1 MPKST
6 WIEVFKEGTQ
16 TSSSGITREYT
27 GADLDTIVAMYNGQD
42 AHEAP
47 LVIGHPETDD
57 PAWGWVKELKHVGTK
72 LMAFVDA
79 VKDEVVE
86 SVESGQYKKVSI
98 ALYPNMLLRH
108 IGLLGAAPPAVKGLA
123 PIAFAESEFDEYVWA
138 TDEWR
143 VPVIGRILRNLR
155 DFWIEKFGKDEAD
168 KAMPSYDLDMLIDS
182 APSTMLTIPTPPPPI
197 VPPESINVPPP
208 GAITS
213 SYSEKEETE
222 MTKEEIIEVVNT
234 AVSTALASQEA
245 KFSELQAQYAASQA
259 RIEELITTIETEAQN
274 NAIDAKQT
282 AKDKAKASFAE
293 ALESLMKEGKVLP
306 GEKDGILEEYAEAL
320 DLEEGMEFAENQI
333 PFSQKMK
340 SRLEARPVLVTKN
353 STFAKDPDPKLKDG
367 IEVPAQFS
375 ELAKRVNPTSIEI
388 DTQIKA
394 YAEEHKVDYET
405 AAEAFTRS

>member
-16 TSSSGITREYT
+16 TSSSGITKEYT
-27 GADLDTIVAMYNGQD
+27 ADDLDTIVAMYNGQD

-47 LVIGHPETDD
+47 LVIGHPATDD

-72 LMAFVDA
+72 LMAFVDS

-86 SVESGQYKKVSI
+86 SVESGAYKKVSI

-108 IGLLGAAPPAVKGLA
+108 IGLRGAAPPAVKGLA
-123 PIAFAESEFDEYVWA
+123 PIAFAESEFDEYIWA

-182 APSTMLTIPTPPPPI
+182 APSTMLTIPTQPAPI

-213 SYSEKEETE
+213 SYTEKEETE
-222 MTKEEIIEVVNT
+222 MTKEEINEIVEA
-234 AVSTALASQEA
+234 AVSTAVAAQASKFEELEA
-245 KFSELQAQYAASQA
+245 KFSASQE
-259 RIEELITTIETEAQN
+259 RITELVTMIGQQNETKLN
-274 NAIDAKQT
+274 NAKLSAMEQAKV
-282 AKDKAKASFAE
+282 SFAE
-293 ALESLMKEGKVLP
+293 ALEGLMKEGKVLP
-306 GEKDGILEEYAEAL
+306 GEKDGILEEYAER
-320 DLEEGMEFAENQI
+320 LEMEKDMEFAEGEVS
-333 PFSQKMK
+333 FSQKMK
-340 SRLEARPVLVTKN
+340 SRLEARPVLITK
-353 STFAKDPDPKLKDG
+353 SQPFAVDAKTGEK
-367 IEVPAQFS
+367 IEVPAQFN
-375 ELAKRVNPTSIEI
+375 ELSKRVNPMSIEI
-388 DTQIKA
+388 DTQIRA

-405 AAEAFTRS
+405 AAEAFSRS